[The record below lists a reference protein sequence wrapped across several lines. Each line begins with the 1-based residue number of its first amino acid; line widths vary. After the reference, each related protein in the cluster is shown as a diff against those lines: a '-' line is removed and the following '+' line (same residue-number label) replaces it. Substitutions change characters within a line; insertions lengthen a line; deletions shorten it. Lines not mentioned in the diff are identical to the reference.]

1 MEFFFFFS
9 EMFQVQ
15 SAFYRPTPTSRGM
28 RHHGTSTPYSDALK
42 AAAVL
47 PHRVSRIVS
56 DVHSD
61 PLSLLRTDYR
71 ASMPPFQPIQ
81 APSYW
86 YNPMVTAAVHQQ
98 FKISPPPPS
107 PPASSTSSSSVP
119 ITAPIYPIVYKPKI
133 ISPTPDHDDNIDTQK
148 QDEEPDRDRKSASPE
163 RSDSESPVI
172 DP

>member
-1 MEFFFFFS
+1 
-9 EMFQVQ
+9 MFQVQ

-28 RHHGTSTPYSDALK
+28 RHHATNTPYSDALK

-47 PHRVSRIVS
+47 PHRVSRIMT

-71 ASMPPFQPIQ
+71 APVPAFQPIQ

-98 FKISPPPPS
+98 FKISPTPPS
-107 PPASSTSSSSVP
+107 PPANSSSSSGTP
-119 ITAPIYPIVYKPKI
+119 ITAPLYPIVYKPKI
-133 ISPTPDHDDNIDTQK
+133 VSPVVDNDDIDTRK
-148 QDEEPDRDRKSASPE
+148 QDEESDRDRKSASPE
-163 RSDSESPVI
+163 RSGSESPVI